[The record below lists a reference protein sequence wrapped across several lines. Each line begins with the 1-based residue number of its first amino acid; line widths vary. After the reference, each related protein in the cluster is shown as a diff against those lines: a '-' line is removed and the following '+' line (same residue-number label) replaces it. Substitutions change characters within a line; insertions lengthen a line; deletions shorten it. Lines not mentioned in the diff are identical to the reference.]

1 MRISI
6 IRKAHFN
13 AAHKLYISSWS
24 EERNFEVFGKCANP
38 HYHGHNYEIEVKVTG
53 DVDPETGILINLKEL
68 KQIIRLHVED
78 KFDHRNLN
86 EEFEEFKTNV
96 PTSENFCYVIWKIL
110 REQIDSKY
118 ELSVRLWETPRNS
131 VEYPA

>member
-38 HYHGHNYEIEVKVTG
+38 RYHGHNYEIEVKVTG
-53 DVDPETGILINLKEL
+53 DVDPVTGILINLKEL
-68 KQIIRLHVED
+68 KQIIRLYVEE

-86 EEFEEFKTNV
+86 EEFEEFKTAV
-96 PTSENFCYVIWKIL
+96 PTSENFCYVIWNIL
-110 REQIDSKY
+110 RKHLDSKY

-131 VEYPA
+131 VVYPA